1 MIGSMLIDEELAVFD
16 FTEHHSIRIA
26 ALPAHVDRTLRTADL
41 AGSLVMRALF
51 FLRGLPKFIRHGR
64 VGKVACLDLAE
75 LQRHGFM
82 MIRDEPEN
90 EMVLGIV
97 GRFWHPTGNVATIEP
112 EAFRSFERDGFCKAA
127 WNFVIKPDGG
137 SSLLST
143 ETRIRCFGPH
153 ARKRFSAYWFV
164 VRPFSGW
171 IRILMLRKIR
181 RAAEQSAP

>member
-1 MIGSMLIDEELAVFD
+1 MLIDEELPGFD

-26 ALPAHVDRTLRTADL
+26 ASPAHVDRTLRTANL
-41 AGSLVMRALF
+41 AGSPVMRVLF
-51 FLRGLPKFIRHGR
+51 FLRGLPKLIRHGR
-64 VGKVACLDLAE
+64 VGKAARLDLAE

-82 MIRDEPEN
+82 MLRDEPEH

-97 GRFWHPTGNVATIEP
+97 GRFWHPTGNIATIEP
-112 EAFRSFERDGFCKAA
+112 REFLSFERDGFCKAA

-153 ARKRFSAYWFV
+153 ARKRFAAYWFF
-164 VRPFSGW
+164 VRPFSGL

-181 RAAEQSAP
+181 KAAEKPAP